1 MDVIQAGQHLCGQ
14 MIDHHISSDELQV
27 LRKRILSYSWE
38 AIETYQV
45 HRYYYADMIKEVW
58 KQGTKHSEIAYR
70 PQIERTCHNQW
81 DHQRVTWHCVWP
93 ESFPMVSE
101 YDGLDTVT
109 ILEYYNPWL
118 TIWIESRSEGAVLT
132 LIPRSDYGFKIAR
145 DILNNGNFSNSGIF
159 SV

>member
-14 MIDHHISSDELQV
+14 MIDHHISSDELKE
-27 LRKRILSYSWE
+27 LHKRILIYSCE

-45 HRYYYADMIKEVW
+45 HRYYYADLIKEVW
-58 KQGTKHSEIAYR
+58 KLQGEKHRSKHSEIAYR
-70 PQIERTCHNQW
+70 PQIERTCNNRW

-109 ILEYYNPWL
+109 VLEYYNPWL
-118 TIWIESRSEGAVLT
+118 TIWVESRSESAVLT
-132 LIPRSDYGFKIAR
+132 IIPRSDYGFKIAK
-145 DILNNGNFSNSGIF
+145 DILQSDIQHG
-159 SV
+159 